1 MPKFT
6 AVLPLYNK
14 ASTINRAI
22 RSVLSQ
28 TVSDCEVIVVD
39 DGSTDGSVEA
49 IDKAY
54 LPSIRLV
61 RQANAGPGAARN
73 AGAALATGEFLAFL
87 DSDDEWLPS
96 FLETAGEALDNDPQ
110 CAAYVSAYTAGDQQ
124 NVQEDI
130 LLRLIDRSGPMT
142 IDGFRE
148 PAAIKSYVDCFH
160 SSSTVVRLETFQRYG
175 GYFDKDRCLYGE
187 DSFLWLQ
194 VAMGEKVYFD
204 RVQHVVFHVEDS
216 ALGVKQKGRH
226 PRRPA
231 LIHPEQLRA
240 SCPPG
245 RRDIL
250 ETLLAFYRLI
260 ETEKLVAQG
269 KTGDVRPL
277 RRSFPWPR
285 RPSDPKIWLREPRVS
300 LLDLFNRGRLRAGP
314 ADDGSTVRIR

>member
-22 RSVLSQ
+22 GSVLAQ
-28 TVSDCEVIVVD
+28 KAGDCEVIVVD

-54 LPSIRLV
+54 LPSIQLV

-73 AGAALATGEFLAFL
+73 TGAALANGELLAFL

-96 FLETAGEALDNDPQ
+96 YLETAGEVLDSNPD
-110 CAAYVSAYTAGDQQ
+110 CAAYVSAYTAGEQQ
-124 NVQEDI
+124 TVQEDI

-142 IDGFRE
+142 VDGFRH

-160 SSSTVVRLETFQRYG
+160 SSSTVVRRETFRRYG
-175 GYFDKDRCLYGE
+175 GYFDRDRCLYGE

-204 RVQHVVFHVEDS
+204 RVQNVVFHVEDS

-240 SCPPG
+240 NCPP
-245 RRDIL
+245 RRRSIL

-269 KTGDVRPL
+269 KAGDIRSL
-277 RRSFPWPR
+277 RRAFPWPH
-285 RPSDPKIWLREPRVS
+285 RPADPKIWLREPRVS
-300 LLDLFNRGRLRAGP
+300 LLGLVNRGRLLASP
-314 ADDGSTVRIR
+314 AEDRSTVRTR